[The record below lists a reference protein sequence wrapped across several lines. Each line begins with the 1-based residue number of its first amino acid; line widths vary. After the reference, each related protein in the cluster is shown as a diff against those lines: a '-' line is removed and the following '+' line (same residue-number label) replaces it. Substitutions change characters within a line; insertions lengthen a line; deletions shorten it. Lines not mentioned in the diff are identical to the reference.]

1 MSDAAALKAE
11 LRRLALDR
19 RAAIDPDSHRAASA
33 RAVANLR
40 ALLRPGETV
49 SLFWPIRGEIDPL
62 TLVAAVR
69 AGGGDVAMPVVE
81 GQEILF
87 RRFDG
92 VDGLQHGRFGTRHPP
107 PHEPQLKPDL
117 IVAPLAAFDRR
128 GGRIGYGAG
137 FYDRAVARL
146 RRAGHRLRVVGVAFA
161 CQEVERV
168 PAEAH
173 DEPLAAVATER
184 ELIETG
190 AGA

>member
-1 MSDAAALKAE
+1 MSDATALKAE
-11 LRRLALDR
+11 LRRLALSR
-19 RAAIDPDSHRAASA
+19 RAAIDPDTHRTASA
-33 RAVANLR
+33 RAVDRLR

-62 TLVAAVR
+62 TLVGPVR
-69 AGGGDVAMPVVE
+69 GAGGEVAMPVVE

-92 VDGLQHGRFGTRHPP
+92 VDGLESGKFGTRHPP
-107 PHEPQLKPDL
+107 AHEPQLAPDM

-146 RRAGHRLRVVGVAFA
+146 RRAGHPLRVVGVAFA
-161 CQEVERV
+161 CQEVDQV

-173 DEPLAAVATER
+173 DEPLSAIATER
-184 ELIETG
+184 ELIEIG
-190 AGA
+190 ARR